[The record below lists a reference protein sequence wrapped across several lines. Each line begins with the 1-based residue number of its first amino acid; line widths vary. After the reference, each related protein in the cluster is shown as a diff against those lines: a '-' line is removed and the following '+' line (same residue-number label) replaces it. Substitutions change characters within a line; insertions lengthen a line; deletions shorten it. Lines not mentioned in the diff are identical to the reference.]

1 MPEPRSRRALVAQ
14 ALGRVLGRDVAIDEC
29 LLLEGSTGRR
39 SYRVAAEGQQYVVRL
54 GEGLYGVTLGLAAE
68 ADLTRAAAA
77 DGLAPEVVGTDPATG
92 TLVTRWLADA
102 RVWTEA
108 TARSPRE
115 IARIAALL
123 RRLHALKVPLPAFEA
138 EHVARHYIA
147 EAHRRE
153 PADTEVQRREPHDTE
168 VQRRKPHDTG
178 NADLARELT
187 MLAAEYDER
196 FPPTVICHNDL
207 VAENILDTGDLKLI
221 DFEYAVLAHPRA
233 RSRVD
238 RRDEPLRCPA
248 AVAGG

>member
-1 MPEPRSRRALVAQ
+1 MPDARSRRALIAQ
-14 ALGRVLGRDVAIDEC
+14 ALERVLGREVAIDEC
-29 LLLEGSTGRR
+29 RLLSGSTGKR

-54 GEGLYGVTLGLAAE
+54 GEGLHGVTLGLEAE

-92 TLVTRWLADA
+92 TLVTRYLADA

-115 IARIAALL
+115 IARVAALL
-123 RRLHALKVPLPAFEA
+123 RKLHALKVPLPVLEA
-138 EHVARHYIA
+138 EHVARHYVA
-147 EAHRRE
+147 EAHRR
-153 PADTEVQRREPHDTE
+153 RPHDTE
-168 VQRRKPHDTG
+168 AHRRKPHDTE

-187 MLAAEYDER
+187 MLAEEYDSR
-196 FPPTVICHNDL
+196 FSPTVVCHNDL
-207 VAENILDTGDLKLI
+207 VADNILDTGDLKLI
-221 DFEYAVLAHPRA
+221 DFEYAVLAHPGA